1 MSDPLTLYKLIV
13 LYMLNRVSF
22 PLTAAQISDFILTRE
37 YTNFLTLQQ
46 VIRELTDTGLVDA
59 RTVRNRTQLLLTK
72 DGKQTLDFFS
82 QQISASIRQE
92 IDEYLKE
99 NEMEL
104 RNEVSILADYYKS
117 TSGEYEAHLKAKEGN
132 VTLVDLIISVPVEE
146 TAAAI
151 CDNWQK
157 KKPGNLSVP
166 DRAAVLNVTP
176 MQRTAGASLLLRFF
190 LSHDLT
196 PAGYT
201 NDRLGEIRILGMIW
215 CIYIFI
221 YIVGLLWT
229 SVCMV

>member
-82 QQISASIRQE
+82 QQISTSIRQE

-151 CDNWQK
+151 CDNWQDK
-157 KKPGNLSVP
+157 N
-166 DRAAVLNVTP
+166 
-176 MQRTAGASLLLRFF
+176 Q
-190 LSHDLT
+190 
-196 PAGYT
+196 
-201 NDRLGEIRILGMIW
+201 EIYQYLIEQL
-215 CIYIFI
+215 F
-221 YIVGLLWT
+221 
-229 SVCMV
+229 

>member
-151 CDNWQK
+151 CDNWQEK
-157 KKPGNLSVP
+157 N
-166 DRAAVLNVTP
+166 
-176 MQRTAGASLLLRFF
+176 Q
-190 LSHDLT
+190 
-196 PAGYT
+196 
-201 NDRLGEIRILGMIW
+201 EIYQYLIEQL
-215 CIYIFI
+215 F
-221 YIVGLLWT
+221 
-229 SVCMV
+229 

>member
-157 KKPGNLSVP
+157 KN
-166 DRAAVLNVTP
+166 
-176 MQRTAGASLLLRFF
+176 Q
-190 LSHDLT
+190 
-196 PAGYT
+196 
-201 NDRLGEIRILGMIW
+201 EIYQYLVEQL
-215 CIYIFI
+215 F
-221 YIVGLLWT
+221 
-229 SVCMV
+229 